1 MKKSIFYLK
10 SFLCAL
16 GTFVYITVVAFL
28 MFNGKNVFGDDSSFM
43 IPVFMLL
50 LLVISASITGFLVF
64 GNPIQLYL
72 DGHKKEAFTFL
83 FSTISWLIL
92 FAVGVVIGFL
102 I

>member
-1 MKKSIFYLK
+1 MKKSNFYLK

-16 GTFVYITVVAFL
+16 GTFVYIALVAFL
-28 MFNGKNVFGDDSSFM
+28 MFNGKNVFGDVSSFM

-50 LLVISASITGFLVF
+50 LLVISASITGLLVF
-64 GNPIQLYL
+64 GNPVRLYM

-83 FSTISWLIL
+83 FSTLSWLIL